1 MEQKKLVFEVDD
13 ITHIIVEYER
23 QITDMINYVEKLK
36 QLGGSNKILTD
47 DEKKQIYTKII
58 SMEKIENDF

>member
-1 MEQKKLVFEVDD
+1 MFEVDD

>member
-1 MEQKKLVFEVDD
+1 MFEVDD

-47 DEKKQIYTKII
+47 DEKNKYIRK
-58 SMEKIENDF
+58 SFLWKN